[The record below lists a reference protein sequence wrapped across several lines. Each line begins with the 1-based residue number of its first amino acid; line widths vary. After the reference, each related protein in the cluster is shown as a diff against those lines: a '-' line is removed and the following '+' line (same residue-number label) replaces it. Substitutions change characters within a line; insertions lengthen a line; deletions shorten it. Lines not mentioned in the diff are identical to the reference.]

1 MMPKPGSDAVNHGGN
16 GGCPAVDERGVA
28 RPQHKICDIGA
39 VEVKEHAA
47 GPDDGRPPITEA
59 APFVVQTPVTPLPR
73 VVRPGYSGTLR
84 EAMDPSA
91 RVTGVEPALAGRVLL
106 VDDEQR
112 IVNFVRRGLEAEGLE
127 VDTAG
132 GGEEGLRLARSRGYD
147 LVILDLVMPDIDGLS
162 VLQQILER
170 KPSQPVLV
178 LSALSDTASKVRSL
192 ELGAEDYLSKPFSLE
207 ELLARVRARLRT
219 AARADQTKL
228 AVGPTTLD
236 LIRHQ
241 VDDGRGPV
249 PLADREFLLLQEL
262 MRHAG
267 RSVSKERLLSSV
279 WGYHFDPGSNVVDV
293 YVRRLRAK
301 LGPDAITTIRGVGYR
316 FDAS

>member
-1 MMPKPGSDAVNHGGN
+1 
-16 GGCPAVDERGVA
+16 
-28 RPQHKICDIGA
+28 
-39 VEVKEHAA
+39 
-47 GPDDGRPPITEA
+47 
-59 APFVVQTPVTPLPR
+59 
-73 VVRPGYSGTLR
+73 
-84 EAMDPSA
+84 
-91 RVTGVEPALAGRVLL
+91 VLL

-127 VDTAG
+127 VDPAG
-132 GGEEGLRLARSRGYD
+132 GGEEGLQLALSRSYD
-147 LVILDLVMPDIDGLS
+147 LVILDLVMPDVDGLS

-170 KPSQPVLV
+170 KPTQSVLV

-228 AVGPTTLD
+228 VVGPTTLD
-236 LIRHQ
+236 LIRRQ
-241 VDDGRGPV
+241 VDDGRGQV